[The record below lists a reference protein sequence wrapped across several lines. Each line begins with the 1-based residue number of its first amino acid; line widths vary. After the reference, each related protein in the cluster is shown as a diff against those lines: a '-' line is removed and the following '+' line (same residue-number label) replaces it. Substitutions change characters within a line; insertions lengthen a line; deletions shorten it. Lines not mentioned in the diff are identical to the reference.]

1 MGVQMDEFLITWMK
15 LMPKLNHMML
25 MIFFTNSIT
34 SIEWMKVNFMNGND
48 NIIKITSWM
57 IEGTT

>member
-48 NIIKITSWM
+48 SIIKNNKFDD
-57 IEGTT
+57 